1 MPLKGATC
9 SAIQGVLGKHSQGH
23 FNVKVGTNLLVWAKP
38 KPLRVQDFPNVHSL
52 MKTFFL
58 KEGAPNVPP
67 AGRLILFVNSWQ
79 KVTAGLVTL
88 SYRYHPKF
96 FSTSNIKEGGGEKND

>member
-1 MPLKGATC
+1 M
-9 SAIQGVLGKHSQGH
+9 
-23 FNVKVGTNLLVWAKP
+23 
-38 KPLRVQDFPNVHSL
+38 RVQDFPNVHSL

-96 FSTSNIKEGGGEKND
+96 FSTSNIKEGGGGKNDWAGGNRGDTIKKKKIAPVQNKPEQFIGSIF

>member
-1 MPLKGATC
+1 M
-9 SAIQGVLGKHSQGH
+9 
-23 FNVKVGTNLLVWAKP
+23 KVGTNLLVWAKP
-38 KPLRVQDFPNVHSL
+38 KPLRVQDFLNVHSL

-58 KEGAPNVPP
+58 KEGAPNVLP

-96 FSTSNIKEGGGEKND
+96 FSTSNIKEGGGGKND

>member
-1 MPLKGATC
+1 MPLKGATR
-9 SAIQGVLGKHSQGH
+9 SAIQGVRGKHSQGY

-67 AGRLILFVNSWQ
+67 AGRLVLFVNSW
-79 KVTAGLVTL
+79 
-88 SYRYHPKF
+88 
-96 FSTSNIKEGGGEKND
+96 

>member
-9 SAIQGVLGKHSQGH
+9 SAIQGVRGKHSQGY

-67 AGRLILFVNSWQ
+67 AGRLVLFVNGWQ

-96 FSTSNIKEGGGEKND
+96 FSTSNIKEGGGGKND

>member
-1 MPLKGATC
+1 M
-9 SAIQGVLGKHSQGH
+9 
-23 FNVKVGTNLLVWAKP
+23 KVGTNLLVWAKP